1 MMAADQDPEIGSAR
15 LPTPQVDWYG
25 EVRTEWVPTTAVDEF
40 KVAHS
45 RRSWPREATIIFG
58 GVALGTVPAIVPTDR
73 SGWVVGLVTVE
84 AAAALASAIVW
95 LARGPR
101 LDRAQQALNTNR
113 LVRVERYGA
122 PLLPETTRMG
132 RRYGTRILCIALC
145 QGAAL
150 HYVDGRNGIKD
161 FDVYVF
167 FAEHPQ
173 KEFPYRR
180 HAFGDFGKSRFGR
193 TPGYEGRRVDLFGR
207 SLEVRRKTHAI
218 EAIRPYLTKPR
229 TATARHLARKAVVV
243 LDPPAL
249 RGRIAWRPE
258 DGNRS

>member
-1 MMAADQDPEIGSAR
+1 VSRAERSIRRSRERLNKGDLAR
-15 LPTPQVDWYG
+15 LGAIAKADL
-25 EVRTEWVPTTAVDEF
+25 ADF
-40 KVAHS
+40 F
-45 RRSWPREATIIFG
+45 RRRPD
-58 GVALGTVPAIVPTDR
+58 V
-73 SGWVVGLVTVE
+73 
-84 AAAALASAIVW
+84 
-95 LARGPR
+95 
-101 LDRAQQALNTNR
+101 
-113 LVRVERYGA
+113 
-122 PLLPETTRMG
+122 G

-193 TPGYEGRRVDLFGR
+193 TPGYEGQRVDLFGR
-207 SLEVRRKTHAI
+207 SLEVRRKTQAI
-218 EAIRPYLTKPR
+218 EAIRRYLTKPR
-229 TATARHLARKAVVV
+229 TATARHLGRKAVVV